1 MTDTELFLQHIND
14 NYDLLKNKYKK
25 FCIEKNLQWDDDIYA
40 DTILKCAET
49 IDKRGKLI
57 DNTPQ
62 GIENYLFMSFRIN
75 LRREK
80 LYARVAA
87 RDCNLTT
94 EEVNMLYEDYFNDHN
109 DSPTIK
115 LKNDL
120 YIDFATLY
128 ICHVV
133 DENFDAEHSYLFRLK
148 YLCNL
153 TYKQLADRTK
163 IKGSRQKVITVRQ
176 WLKDNLTKE
185 EINDAFNKMYDDLL

>member
-1 MTDTELFLQHIND
+1 MTDAQTFLQHIND
-14 NYDLLKNKYKK
+14 NYNLLKNKFKK
-25 FCIEKNLQWDDDIYA
+25 FCIEKNLQWDEDIYS
-40 DTILKCAET
+40 DTIVKCHDT
-49 IDKRGKLI
+49 IDRNGKMA
-57 DNTPQ
+57 DNSPQ
-62 GIENYLFMSFRIN
+62 GIENYLFMSFRTN

-87 RDCNLTT
+87 RDSNLTT

-109 DSPTIK
+109 DSPTVK

-133 DENFDAEHSYLFRLK
+133 DENFDAKHSYLFRLK

-153 TYKQLADRTK
+153 TYKELAERTK